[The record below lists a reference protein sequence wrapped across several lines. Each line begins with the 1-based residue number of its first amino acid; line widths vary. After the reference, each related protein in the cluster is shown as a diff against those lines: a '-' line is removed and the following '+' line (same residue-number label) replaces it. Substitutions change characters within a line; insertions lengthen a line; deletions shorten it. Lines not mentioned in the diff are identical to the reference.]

1 MASLA
6 ANRHPRA
13 THQWLLMGIQVCRL
27 PALLQPTGT
36 PGPHTPGPHINGFLW
51 ATHQWLLLGV
61 QVCRLP
67 ALKPLKRSKRLKRSK
82 PLQTVQPVKRW
93 LRVLP
98 LAAISYPGHTSMA
111 SSGHSCSQPPPQ
123 GHTSM
128 ASYGHSCSQQA
139 PQGHTSMAS
148 YGHPSL
154 PFASSL
160 AANRHPRATHQWLL
174 LGVQVCRLPA
184 LKPLKR
190 SKRLK
195 RQTLTNRT
203 TRKTLASRAS
213 SCSHHQLPWPHINGF
228 FWPLLQPTATPFG
241 FLWPSCSQQAP
252 RATHQWLLMGILC
265 RLPALLQPTGT
276 PRATHQWL
284 LMGHTQWL
292 LLGVQVCRL
301 PALKP
306 LKRSKRLKRS
316 KPLQTVQ
323 PVKRW
328 LRVLPLAAISYPAAI
343 NGFFWPLLQ
352 PTATPRPHINGF
364 LWPLLPM
371 GIQVCRL
378 PALLQ
383 PTGTPGPHIN
393 GFFWASK
400 SAVCP
405 P

>member
-1 MASLA
+1 MATLA

-36 PGPHTPGPHINGFLW
+36 PGPHINGFLWPLLQPTGTPGPHIHTSMASYGHPSLPFASSLVANRHPR
-51 ATHQWLLLGV
+51 ATHQWLLMGV

-82 PLQTVQPVKRW
+82 PLQTVEPVKRW

-174 LGVQVCRLPA
+174 MGVQVCRLPA

-190 SKRLK
+190 SKRLE
-195 RQTLTNRT
+195 
-203 TRKTLASRAS
+203 
-213 SCSHHQLPWPHINGF
+213 
-228 FWPLLQPTATPFG
+228 
-241 FLWPSCSQQAP
+241 
-252 RATHQWLLMGILC
+252 
-265 RLPALLQPTGT
+265 
-276 PRATHQWL
+276 
-284 LMGHTQWL
+284 
-292 LLGVQVCRL
+292 
-301 PALKP
+301 
-306 LKRSKRLKRS
+306 RS

-328 LRVLPLAAISYPAAI
+328 LRVLPLAAISYPGHTSMVSSGHSCSQPPPQGHTSMASYSHSCSQQAPQGHTSMASYGHPSLPFASSLAA
-343 NGFFWPLLQ
+343 NRHPRATHQWLLM
-352 PTATPRPHINGF
+352 ATLAANRHPRATHQ
-364 LWPLLPM
+364 WLLM

-378 PALLQ
+378 PALL
-383 PTGTPGPHIN
+383 
-393 GFFWASK
+393 
-400 SAVCP
+400 
-405 P
+405 